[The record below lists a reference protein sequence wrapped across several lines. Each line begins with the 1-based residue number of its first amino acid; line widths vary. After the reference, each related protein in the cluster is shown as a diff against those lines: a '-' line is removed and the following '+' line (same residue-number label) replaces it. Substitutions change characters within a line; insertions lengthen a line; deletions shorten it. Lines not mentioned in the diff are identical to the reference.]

1 MSTHK
6 SFIRPKRASTRFSAT
21 RETYQIDPRYTNL
34 PDVMVSPV
42 PCGTAGNRKYRLA
55 IDGSKDK
62 IDDLNSLSEML
73 EDASGLKMTI
83 FENVLSTIA
92 AVIPKHIAKTGE
104 SVRIGNLVTL
114 APCVTG
120 SIANA
125 NDEPDPA
132 NNRLEIRATVSPAM
146 RHSLAKTRLVNVKS
160 KKNAIDRVICDADWA
175 NRDVIDAEHV
185 ILVNG
190 TNIYVPPQSAEDR
203 GKRGRVWV
211 ESLDGEL
218 LGGFKVESSG
228 PSLVSG
234 RFVPNRKMGPCE
246 VRIVVETYGTEE
258 AAAEGDKKSLAK
270 YTRDVWFGDSTQKRP
285 THND

>member
-42 PCGTAGNRKYRLA
+42 PCGTAGNRKYRLS

-132 NNRLEIRATVSPAM
+132 HNRLEIRATVSPAM

-185 ILVNG
+185 VLVNG
-190 TNIYVPPQSAEDR
+190 TDIYVPPQSAADKNTR
-203 GKRGRVWV
+203 GKVWFETMDGRR
-211 ESLDGEL
+211 
-218 LGGFKVESSG
+218 LGRCSVSSSG
-228 PSLVSG
+228 PNAIKA
-234 RFVPNRKMGPCE
+234 RFVPDAPVDVDEGRLF
-246 VRIVVETYGTEE
+246 VETYGTKE
-258 AAAEGDKKSLAK
+258 AAEAGDRSLLQR
-270 YTRDVWFGDSTQKRP
+270 YSRDIRFIRA
-285 THND
+285 